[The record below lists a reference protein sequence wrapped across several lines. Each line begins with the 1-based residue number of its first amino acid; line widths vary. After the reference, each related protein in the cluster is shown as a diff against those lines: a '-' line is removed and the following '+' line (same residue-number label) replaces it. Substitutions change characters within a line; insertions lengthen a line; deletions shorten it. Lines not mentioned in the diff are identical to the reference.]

1 MRDNI
6 NEILNLVKLNKFEEA
21 QNKCEQIQSKLSKNI
36 QFLNLYAY
44 IFFNLK
50 NYDQVINFW
59 TKAITIDP
67 KFADGSSFIC
77 DALHYHPF
85 NVL

>member
-36 QFLNLYAY
+36 
-44 IFFNLK
+44 
-50 NYDQVINFW
+50 
-59 TKAITIDP
+59 
-67 KFADGSSFIC
+67 
-77 DALHYHPF
+77 
-85 NVL
+85 

>member
-50 NYDQVINFW
+50 NYDQAINFW

-67 KFADGSSFIC
+67 N
-77 DALHYHPF
+77 LLM
-85 NVL
+85 V